1 MSVALRVLIVD
12 DEPLARE
19 RLATLLADIE
29 PSLPNRVVGS
39 VGDGLAALDALSGE
53 PADVVLVDI
62 RMPRMGGIEFVSHL
76 RTCHHAP
83 AVIFTTA
90 YDHHAVQAF
99 ELNAVDYLLK
109 PIRAERL
116 LVALKKVVAA
126 RSSNPSPDSGV
137 AAEKLQALAAES
149 RHFFS
154 CQERGK
160 LLLVPVAEVLYLRA
174 DAKYVVAKTVDR
186 EYLLDESLLK
196 LEEEFASSFLRLHRS
211 VLVAQSALAGF
222 EKTCDADGER
232 WVALLRGLAEK
243 LPVSRRQ
250 WPLVKRFAGAAG
262 K

>member
-1 MSVALRVLIVD
+1 MSEVLRVLIVD

-19 RLATLLADIE
+19 RLATLLSDIAA
-29 PSLPNRVVGS
+29 SLPNRVVAS
-39 VGDGLAALDALSGE
+39 VGDGLAALDALAGA

-62 RMPRMGGIEFVSHL
+62 RMPRMGGLEFVSHL
-76 RTCHHAP
+76 RSCQNAP

-116 LVALKKVVAA
+116 LVALKKVEARNSSAA
-126 RSSNPSPDSGV
+126 NESGV
-137 AAEKLQALAAES
+137 AAEKLQALATES

-174 DAKYVVAKTVDR
+174 DAKYVVARTVDR

-196 LEEEFASSFLRLHRS
+196 LEEEFSTSFLRLHRS
-211 VLVAQSALAGF
+211 VLVAQAALAGF

-232 WVALLRGLAEK
+232 WVALLRGFAEK

>member
-1 MSVALRVLIVD
+1 VSEALRVLIVD

-19 RLATLLADIE
+19 RLATLLSDIE

-39 VGDGLAALDALSGE
+39 VGDGLAALDALSSA

-76 RTCHHAP
+76 RSCHDAP

-116 LVALKKVVAA
+116 RVALQKVALA
-126 RSSNPSPDSGV
+126 GGSHSSGV
-137 AAEKLQALAAES
+137 AAEKLQALPAES

-174 DAKYVVAKTVDR
+174 DAKYVVAKTVER

-211 VLVAQSALAGF
+211 VLVAQTALAGF

>member
-1 MSVALRVLIVD
+1 MSELLRVLIVD

-19 RLATLLADIE
+19 RLATLLSDIAAD
-29 PSLPNRVVGS
+29 LPNVVADS
-39 VGDGLAALDALSGE
+39 VGDGLAGLDALSRE

-62 RMPRMGGIEFVSHL
+62 RMPRMGGIEFASHL
-76 RTCHHAP
+76 RSCERAP

-116 LVALKKVVAA
+116 LVALKKVAA
-126 RSSNPSPDSGV
+126 VGKSRPSGV
-137 AAEKLQALAAES
+137 AAEKLQALPAES

-174 DAKYVVAKTVDR
+174 DAKYVVAKTAER

-211 VLVAQSALAGF
+211 VLVAQAALAGF
-222 EKTCDADGER
+222 EKTCDAEGER
-232 WVALLRGLAEK
+232 WVASLRGLDER

>member
-1 MSVALRVLIVD
+1 MSEVLRVLIVD
-12 DEPLARE
+12 DEPLARD
-19 RLATLLADIE
+19 RLATLLSDIA

-39 VGDGLAALDALSGE
+39 VGDGLAALDTLSSE

-76 RTCHHAP
+76 RACHNAP

-116 LVALKKVVAA
+116 LVALKKVAA
-126 RSSNPSPDSGV
+126 RNSNPAHGSGV
-137 AAEKLQALAAES
+137 VAEKLQALAAES

-174 DAKYVVAKTVDR
+174 DAKYVVAKTVER

-211 VLVAQSALAGF
+211 VLVAQGALAGF